1 MSWRRV
7 FRIRLYVRDS
17 LWVLP
22 LAGAVLG
29 AVLGSADTR
38 IEQSVHLPPQFQYSA
53 STASTV
59 LAAIVGA
66 MAALTGFVVTVTTL
80 VVQMA
85 TGTFSA
91 RYMRLW
97 YRDRMLKVL
106 LALLV
111 GTLAFAFSLM
121 RRVESNFV
129 PNLGVTMTGVL
140 VVASLLVF
148 LVFLDRYLHRLRPV
162 AVAALVHDYF
172 RRNFESEVER
182 AKNPEIFA
190 GVLDANGEEPSMAVC
205 SPRAGAIQA
214 VDADA
219 LVGWAR
225 EHDCL
230 VVLRHGI
237 GDFVPFGAK
246 LIDVYG
252 GQARDRRAEL
262 RLGNMVALGDE
273 RTIEQDPAFAIRI
286 LVDVANLALSPAVN
300 DPTTAVQVLDYLGEA
315 LRLVGTTE
323 LSVRTWHHNRP
334 RRGVMI
340 PARSWEDYLTLTAH
354 EIREYGTGG
363 IQIMR
368 RMRAMLEEL
377 HDEVRPEFRAAVK
390 DELGRL
396 DATVVRSFGDSVDF
410 DRASTADTQGIG
422 GPRTRAANPSVSAER
437 SRSPVPDDASRAP
450 SSLD

>member
-1 MSWRRV
+1 MLGAMTWRRA
-7 FRIRLYVRDS
+7 FRVRLYVRDS

-29 AVLGSADTR
+29 AVMGSVDIR
-38 IEQSVHLPPQFQYSA
+38 IDQSVQLPAQFQYSA

-59 LAAIVGA
+59 LGAIVDA

-121 RRVESNFV
+121 RRVERNFV
-129 PNLGVTMTGVL
+129 PNLGVTVAGVL
-140 VVASLLVF
+140 VVACLLVF
-148 LVFLDRYLHRLRPV
+148 LVFLDRDLHRLRPV
-162 AVAALVHDYF
+162 AVAALVHGYF
-172 RRNFESEVER
+172 ERNFESEIKR
-182 AKNPEIFA
+182 AEDPEIFA
-190 GVLDANGEEPSMAVC
+190 GVLDAEGEKPALAVR
-205 SPRAGAIQA
+205 SSRAGAIQG

-219 LVGWAR
+219 LAGWAR
-225 EHDCL
+225 AHDCL

-237 GDFVPFGAK
+237 GDFVPSGAK
-246 LIDVYG
+246 LIEVYG
-252 GQARDRRAEL
+252 GPDLGRRAEV
-262 RLGNMVALGDE
+262 RLADMVALGDE

-323 LSVRTWHHNRP
+323 LSARTWRQNGRP
-334 RRGVMI
+334 RRGVVV
-340 PARSWEDYLTLTAH
+340 PARSWEDYLTLAVN
-354 EIREYGTGG
+354 EIREYGTGSL
-363 IQIMR
+363 QIMR
-368 RMRAMLEEL
+368 RLRAMLEEL
-377 HDEVRPEFRAAVK
+377 HDEVRPEYRAAV
-390 DELGRL
+390 E
-396 DATVVRSFGDSVDF
+396 S
-410 DRASTADTQGIG
+410 
-422 GPRTRAANPSVSAER
+422 
-437 SRSPVPDDASRAP
+437 
-450 SSLD
+450 

>member
-7 FRIRLYVRDS
+7 FRARLYVRDS

-29 AVLGSADTR
+29 AALGSLDIR
-38 IEQSVHLPPQFQYSA
+38 IDQSVHVPPQFQYSA
-53 STASTV
+53 STATAV

-106 LALLV
+106 LALLI
-111 GTLAFAFSLM
+111 GTLAFSFSLM
-121 RRVESNFV
+121 RRVEDNFV
-129 PNLGVTMTGVL
+129 PNIGVTVAGVL
-140 VVASLLVF
+140 VLVCLLAF

-162 AVAALVHDYF
+162 AVAALVHEYF
-172 RRNFESEVER
+172 RRNFEQQIKR
-182 AKNPEIFA
+182 AAHPEIFA
-190 GVLDANGEEPSMAVC
+190 GVLDAGGEEPSLVVC
-205 SPRAGAIQA
+205 SSRAGAIQA
-214 VDADA
+214 VDAAA
-219 LVGWAR
+219 LVDWAH

-237 GDFVPFGAK
+237 GDFVPSGAG
-246 LIDVYG
+246 LIGVYG
-252 GQARDRRAEL
+252 GHDIRRRAAR
-262 RLGNMVALGDE
+262 RLGEMVALGDE

-323 LSVRTWHHNRP
+323 LSIDTWVSNHRP
-334 RRGVMI
+334 ARGVVI
-340 PARSWEDYLTLTAH
+340 PARSWEDYLTLTVN
-354 EIREYGTGG
+354 EIRAYGTGG
-363 IQIMR
+363 IQVMR
-368 RMRAMLEEL
+368 RLRAMLEEL
-377 HDEVRPEFRAAVK
+377 HEEIRPEFRAAVK
-390 DELGRL
+390 DELARL
-396 DATVVRSFGDSVDF
+396 EATVAQSFGDSVDF
-410 DRASTADTQGIG
+410 DRASVADNQGIG
-422 GPRTRAANPSVSAER
+422 GPRTRPADHAAAG
-437 SRSPVPDDASRAP
+437 
-450 SSLD
+450 

>member
-1 MSWRRV
+1 MTWRRS

-29 AVLGSADTR
+29 AVLGLVDVQIDEAAH
-38 IEQSVHLPPQFQYSA
+38 VPAQFQYSA
-53 STASTV
+53 STATAV

-121 RRVESNFV
+121 RHVESNFV
-129 PNLGVTMTGVL
+129 PDIGVSVAGVL
-140 VVASLLVF
+140 VIVSLLAF

-162 AVAALVHDYF
+162 AVAALVHKYF
-172 RRNFESEVER
+172 RRNFTYEVHR
-182 AKNPEIFA
+182 AANPEVFI
-190 GVLDANGEEPSMAVC
+190 GVLDAGRETPSLSVP

-214 VDADA
+214 VYADA

-225 EHDCL
+225 KEECL
-230 VVLRHGI
+230 VVLRHAI
-237 GDFVPFGAK
+237 GDFVPSGAT

-252 GQARDRRAEL
+252 GGDHGARAQRRLAD
-262 RLGNMVALGDE
+262 MVALGDE

-300 DPTTAVQVLDYLGEA
+300 DPTTAVQVLDYLGET

-323 LSVRTWHHNRP
+323 LPVSAWDTNGDGRP
-334 RRGVMI
+334 RRGVVI
-340 PARSWEDYLTLTAH
+340 PARSWDDYLALTVN
-354 EIREYGTGG
+354 EIREYGNGG

-368 RMRAMLEEL
+368 RLRAMLEEL
-377 HDEVRPEFRAAVK
+377 HAEVRPEYRPAVR
-390 DELGRL
+390 DELTRL
-396 DATVVRSFGDSVDF
+396 DATVTQSFGNSVDL

-422 GPRTRAANPSVSAER
+422 GPRTRPTDGA
-437 SRSPVPDDASRAP
+437 PV
-450 SSLD
+450 

>member
-1 MSWRRV
+1 MPGAVTWRRV
-7 FRIRLYVRDS
+7 FRVRLYVRDS

-29 AVLGSADTR
+29 AVLGSVDAQIDKST
-38 IEQSVHLPPQFQYSA
+38 QVSAQFQYSA
-53 STASTV
+53 STASAV

-66 MAALTGFVVTVTTL
+66 TAALTGFVVTVTTL

-111 GTLAFAFSLM
+111 GTLAFSFSLM
-121 RRVESNFV
+121 RKVESNFV
-129 PNLGVTMTGVL
+129 PNIGVS
-140 VVASLLVF
+140 VAGGLLIMSLLVF

-162 AVAALVHDYF
+162 AVAALVSGYF
-172 RRNFESEVER
+172 RRNFEYEVQR
-182 AKNPEIFA
+182 AKNPEVFV
-190 GVLDANGEEPSMAVC
+190 GVVDAAGEEPSLTVR
-205 SPRAGAIQA
+205 SRRAGAIQA
-214 VDADA
+214 VDGDS
-219 LVGWAR
+219 LVSWAR

-237 GDFVPFGAK
+237 GDFVPLDAK

-252 GQARDRRAEL
+252 GQAGNRRAQA
-262 RLGNMVALGDE
+262 RLADMVALGDE
-273 RTIEQDPAFAIRI
+273 RTIEEDPAFAIRI

-300 DPTTAVQVLDYLGEA
+300 DPTTAVQVLDYLGET

-323 LSVRTWHHNRP
+323 LSAKTWETNGRP
-334 RRGVMI
+334 ARGVVI
-340 PARSWEDYLTLTAH
+340 PARSWEDYLTLTAN
-354 EIREYGTGG
+354 EIREYGNGG

-368 RMRAMLEEL
+368 RLRAMLEEL
-377 HDEVRPEFRAAVK
+377 HDEIRPEFRAAVT
-390 DELGRL
+390 DELARL
-396 DATVVRSFGDSVDF
+396 DATVAQSFGGSVDF
-410 DRASTADTQGIG
+410 DRASIADTQGIG
-422 GPRTRAANPSVSAER
+422 GPRTRP
-437 SRSPVPDDASRAP
+437 PDNTAVR
-450 SSLD
+450 

>member
-22 LAGAVLG
+22 LAGALLG
-29 AVLGSADTR
+29 AVLGSVDIR
-38 IEQSVHLPPQFQYSA
+38 VDESVHVPPQLQYSA
-53 STASTV
+53 STASAV
-59 LAAIVGA
+59 LAAVVGS

-106 LALLV
+106 LALLI

-121 RRVESNFV
+121 RHVESNFV
-129 PNLGVTMTGVL
+129 PNIGVSLTGVL
-140 VVASLLVF
+140 VIVSLLAF
-148 LVFLDRYLHRLRPV
+148 LLFLDRYLHRLRPV
-162 AVAALVHDYF
+162 AVAALVHNYF
-172 RRNFESEVER
+172 RRNFDYEVQR
-182 AKNPEIFA
+182 ARNPEVFL
-190 GVLDANGEEPSMAVC
+190 GVLDPGREESSLGVR

-214 VDADA
+214 VDANA

-230 VVLRHGI
+230 VVLRHAM
-237 GDFVPFGAK
+237 GDFVPLGAK

-252 GQARDRRAEL
+252 SHDTGRHAER
-262 RLGNMVALGDE
+262 RLGEMVALGDE

-300 DPTTAVQVLDYLGEA
+300 DPTTAVQVLDYLGES
-315 LRLVGTTE
+315 LRLIGTTE
-323 LSVRTWHHNRP
+323 LSVGNWEQENRP
-334 RRGVMI
+334 QRGVMI
-340 PARSWEDYLTLTAH
+340 PARGWEDYLSLTVN
-354 EIREYGTGG
+354 EIRAYGSGG
-363 IQIMR
+363 IQVMR
-368 RMRAMLEEL
+368 RLRAMLEEL
-377 HDEVRPEFRAAVK
+377 FDEVRPEFRAAVK

-396 DATVVRSFGDSVDF
+396 DATVARSYGDTVDYAAASV
-410 DRASTADTQGIG
+410 ADTQGIG
-422 GPRTRAANPSVSAER
+422 GPRTRPADRTSA
-437 SRSPVPDDASRAP
+437 
-450 SSLD
+450 